1 MENESLIIEGRNAIQ
16 EALKA
21 GRSIDKL
28 FIQEQ
33 ISQEGPM
40 KAVIA
45 EARKRGIVIHFESK
59 EKMDQRSIQHK
70 HQGVIAY
77 VAAYDYVEIE
87 DILAKAAKK
96 NESPFIFILDGVEDP
111 HNLGAVLRTAN
122 IAGVHG
128 LIIPKRRAVGLTDTV
143 VRTSA
148 GAIEYTPVAKVTNIV
163 QTLETLKKA
172 GLWIVGADMDG
183 EIMYKVDMKGPL
195 AIVIGGEGTGL
206 SKLVKEHCDFIAKI
220 PMQGDISSLNASVA
234 AGVLMYEAYRQR
246 EF

>member
-1 MENESLIIEGRNAIQ
+1 M
-16 EALKA
+16 
-21 GRSIDKL
+21 
-28 FIQEQ
+28 
-33 ISQEGPM
+33 
-40 KAVIA
+40 
-45 EARKRGIVIHFESK
+45 
-59 EKMDQRSIQHK
+59 
-70 HQGVIAY
+70 
-77 VAAYDYVEIE
+77 
-87 DILAKAAKK
+87 
-96 NESPFIFILDGVEDP
+96 
-111 HNLGAVLRTAN
+111 
-122 IAGVHG
+122 
-128 LIIPKRRAVGLTDTV
+128 IIPKRRAVGLTDTV